1 MLFRSHPQ
9 LASMIDVSA
18 EAYALSTEGRLSS
31 QRGPV
36 RDGGGT
42 TMHLDGKLPRSQF
55 HFLWPNLGVN
65 IFPGR
70 PNLSI
75 GPMVPVT
82 PDRTYR
88 FLDYFFGVDV
98 DQAWIDELMAF
109 DNQVGKEDR
118 VLVEG
123 VHRGIASGGLE
134 HGWLMGRSEQL
145 IGHFQ
150 QLTREALGE

>member
-1 MLFRSHPQ
+1 
-9 LASMIDVSA
+9 
-18 EAYALSTEGRLSS
+18 
-31 QRGPV
+31 
-36 RDGGGT
+36 
-42 TMHLDGKLPRSQF
+42 MHLGGELPRSQF

-70 PNLSI
+70 PNISI
-75 GPMVPVT
+75 GPIVPLT
-82 PDRTYR
+82 PGRTYR
-88 FLDYFFGVDV
+88 VLDYFFGRDV

-109 DNQVGKEDR
+109 DDQVGKEDR

-123 VHRGIASGGLE
+123 VHRGMASGGLE

-150 QLTREALGE
+150 QLTREALAG